1 MPAKKNKG
9 KTQAN
14 QKKITRFEKA
24 RLLGSRA
31 IQLSM
36 GAKPLVEA
44 EKGADP
50 IDIALKEFNENL
62 LPLNTKLND

>member
-1 MPAKKNKG
+1 MPAKKKKG
-9 KTQAN
+9 KKEATQRR
-14 QKKITRFEKA
+14 ITRFEKA

-44 EKGADP
+44 EKGSDP
-50 IDIALKEFNENL
+50 IDIALKEFNNDL
-62 LPLNTKLND
+62 LPLNTEIND

>member
-1 MPAKKNKG
+1 MPAKKKKG
-9 KTQAN
+9 KKQAT

-36 GAKPLVEA
+36 GAEPLVEA

-62 LPLNTKLND
+62 LPLKTKLNN

>member
-1 MPAKKNKG
+1 MPAKETKG
-9 KTQAN
+9 KKNTVRT
-14 QKKITRFEKA
+14 ITRFEKA

-36 GAKPLVEA
+36 GAEPLVEA

-50 IDIALKEFNENL
+50 IDIALEEFNNDL
-62 LPLNTKLND
+62 LPLNTKLDDN